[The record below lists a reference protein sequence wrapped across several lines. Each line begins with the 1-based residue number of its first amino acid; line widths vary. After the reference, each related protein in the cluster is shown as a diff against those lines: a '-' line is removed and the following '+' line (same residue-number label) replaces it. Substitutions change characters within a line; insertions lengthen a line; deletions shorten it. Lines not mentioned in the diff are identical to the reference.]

1 MIGKNGRHGRSKYK
15 MQKGKRKIMKK
26 KLLGLT
32 MAVILAAGLVGCGSG
47 DSQQASGS
55 GTAENAAEAPQPEA
69 AENAGETETSADAS
83 AGGEIDTADITFA
96 YVPTTMNNP
105 FWSAMM
111 GGITA
116 QMEAKGMDPATQ
128 LVTVDADSD
137 QATMNNYVYD
147 LINQGVDAIILAPMD
162 CTAVTEALQACA
174 DANIPVINVDTA
186 VDRTDLVVSVIASD
200 NYGAGVQCAE
210 DMMKKLEKG
219 SKIYVMNQ
227 PSGSACVQREQGF
240 LDTAG
245 DYFQILGTS
254 DTSGDTATT
263 LPVAEDAITAD
274 KDIAGFFCINDMAA
288 LGCVQACAA
297 AGRDDIV
304 VYGVDGNPDFMGYVG
319 DGSATGSSAQ
329 QPSVIGGNAVD
340 AALAYLAGETVETE
354 IVVPVTL
361 ITQDNIADF
370 DVSDWQ

>member
-1 MIGKNGRHGRSKYK
+1 
-15 MQKGKRKIMKK
+15 MKK

-32 MAVILAAGLVGCGSG
+32 MAVMMAASLVACGS
-47 DSQQASGS
+47 SESSEPASGDA
-55 GTAENAAEAPQPEA
+55 GAQEEAAPAEEAETPAAEADAGEA
-69 AENAGETETSADAS
+69 AAGEVNVADLT
-83 AGGEIDTADITFA
+83 IA

-116 QMEAKGMDPATQ
+116 EMEAKGMDPSTQ

-147 LINQGVDAIILAPMD
+147 LINQDVDAIILAPMD

-174 DANIPVINVDTA
+174 DAGIPVINVDTA

-200 NYGAGVQCAE
+200 NHGAGVQCAE
-210 DMMKKLEKG
+210 DMMAKLEKG
-219 SKIYVMNQ
+219 SKIYIMNQ
-227 PSGSACVQREQGF
+227 PSGSACVQREEGF
-240 LDTAG
+240 RETVG
-245 DYFQILGTS
+245 DYFEIIGTS

-274 KDIAGFFCINDMAA
+274 KDLAGFFCINDMGA
-288 LGCVQACAA
+288 LGCVKACAA
-297 AGRDDIV
+297 ADRDDIV
-304 VYGVDGNPDFMGYVG
+304 IYGVDGNPDFMGYVG

-329 QPSVIGGNAVD
+329 QPSVIGSNAVD
-340 AALAYLAGETVETE
+340 TALAYLAGETVEPE
-354 IVVPVTL
+354 IVVPVTF
-361 ITQDNIADF
+361 ITKENIGDF

>member
-1 MIGKNGRHGRSKYK
+1 
-15 MQKGKRKIMKK
+15 
-26 KLLGLT
+26 
-32 MAVILAAGLVGCGSG
+32 
-47 DSQQASGS
+47 
-55 GTAENAAEAPQPEA
+55 
-69 AENAGETETSADAS
+69 
-83 AGGEIDTADITFA
+83 
-96 YVPTTMNNP
+96 
-105 FWSAMM
+105 
-111 GGITA
+111 
-116 QMEAKGMDPATQ
+116 
-128 LVTVDADSD
+128 
-137 QATMNNYVYD
+137 MNNYVYD

-340 AALAYLAGETVETE
+340 AALAYLAGETVEAE

>member
-1 MIGKNGRHGRSKYK
+1 
-15 MQKGKRKIMKK
+15 MKK

-32 MAVILAAGLVGCGSG
+32 MAVIMAASLVACGS
-47 DSQQASGS
+47 SESSEPASSDAGAKEEAAAP
-55 GTAENAAEAPQPEA
+55 AEEAEAPAAEAGGEEA
-69 AENAGETETSADAS
+69 AAGELNVADLT
-83 AGGEIDTADITFA
+83 IA

-116 QMEAKGMDPATQ
+116 EMEAKGMDPSKQ

-147 LINQGVDAIILAPMD
+147 LINQDVDAIILAPMD

-174 DANIPVINVDTA
+174 DAGIPVINVDTA

-200 NYGAGVQCAE
+200 NHGAGVQCAE
-210 DMMKKLEKG
+210 DMMAKLPEG
-219 SKIYVMNQ
+219 SKIYIMNQ
-227 PSGSACVQREQGF
+227 PSGSACVQREEGF
-240 LDTAG
+240 RETVG
-245 DYFQILGTS
+245 DYFEIIGTS

-274 KDIAGFFCINDMAA
+274 KDLAGFFCINDMGA

-304 VYGVDGNPDFMGYVG
+304 IYGVDGNPDFMGYVG

-329 QPSVIGGNAVD
+329 QPSVIGSNAVD
-340 AALAYLAGETVETE
+340 TALAYLAGETVESE
-354 IVVPVTL
+354 IVVPVTF
-361 ITQDNIADF
+361 ITKENIGNF